1 MVWRTILVQIIRL
14 IPRLLRTLDG
24 QLLLSA
30 GGWGAG
36 ILNTDCDTGVPM
48 LHGQISMNQNHS
60 KLGNFLSS
68 KNFNLVFA
76 DLLNLQSN
84 ETEFGGLSPKTQF
97 PRHNFLKQ

>member
-1 MVWRTILVQIIRL
+1 MQ
-14 IPRLLRTLDG
+14 
-24 QLLLSA
+24 
-30 GGWGAG
+30 GAG
-36 ILNTDCDTGVPM
+36 ELASILITDCDTGVPM
-48 LHGQISMNQNHS
+48 SHGQISLNQNHS